1 LESYGENEIMAE
13 FVNINDNKF
22 QNEICQE
29 CIKRNVKKYGSF
41 QCQCEGI
48 TVETDVKLAIAEG
61 YSEEEARWMFDPV
74 YFFETIYGSK
84 VRWYQARILYCTSKR
99 LAGRQCRQTG
109 KTLMFMYRIFHYCM
123 TNENIKVLVIAP
135 TEKQIEE
142 TWQKYVFRDFI
153 HKSGDIKASISGTRK
168 SPSYQ
173 VEFCNG
179 SILTFSIANDSC
191 RGFTG
196 EILYIDEAA
205 LVPAETL
212 NSIIMTIAA
221 AGSRGAIMY
230 TSTPKGKGNMFY
242 KACKSSPDTNEYHV
256 SIHEVEE
263 MAGQIESFKA
273 LLGETGFIQEC
284 EAEFPDTS
292 GGPFNF
298 RGVDLAKQDYRYEDC
313 GRRPGF
319 IYVGGVDW
327 NGSGIGTYF
336 RIMEFDP
343 SNYIFKV
350 VDKQVISSAN
360 WNGLAAKEM
369 LKHLNDKW
377 KINHWMCDS
386 GYGHDLMEDL
396 KLQSMRAQNGTS
408 LAKIKHTLF
417 PVEFGSWT
425 VLEDP
430 FSKEEIKK
438 STKAF
443 IVSQV
448 ARLFEPMNGRVSVV
462 YSKYDESLTTS
473 LENYKILNISDKG
486 NVQYGFDKKD
496 GIEDHDLDSFMLSIY
511 GIVKNYNELFKRVF
525 LMSVMLEGR
534 EILTPKDESKMVNY
548 PYGSTKTLLTD
559 NHNFSIKY
567 DDKPGKYEPKQ
578 ENVSFISRTFS
589 SAGVSNSRPIS
600 GINNFRRTHSI
611 IKRNR

>member
-1 LESYGENEIMAE
+1 MAS
-13 FVNINDNKF
+13 FININERKF

-29 CIKRNVKKYGSF
+29 CISRNIKKYGSF

-48 TVETDVKLAIAEG
+48 TVEDDVKLAINEG
-61 YSEEEARWMFDPV
+61 YSEQEARWMFDPV

-84 VRWYQARILYCTSKR
+84 VRWYQSRILYCTSKR

-109 KTLMFMYRIFHYCM
+109 KTLMFMYRIFHHCM
-123 TNENIKVLVIAP
+123 TTENTKVLIIAP

-196 EILYIDEAA
+196 SILYIDEAA

-212 NSIIMTIAA
+212 NSIIMTIASAGA
-221 AGSRGAIMY
+221 AGAIMY
-230 TSTPKGKGNMFY
+230 TSTPKGKGNVFF
-242 KACKSSPDTNEYHV
+242 KACKTSPDTNEYHV
-256 SIHEVEE
+256 SIVDVEE
-263 MAGQIESFKA
+263 MQGQIESFRD

-284 EAEFPDTS
+284 LAEFPDTS
-292 GGPFNF
+292 GGPFNY
-298 RGVDLAKQDYRYEDC
+298 RGVDLAKTDYKYETC
-313 GRRPGF
+313 ARRPGF

-343 SNYIFKV
+343 AKLTFKM
-350 VDKQVISSAN
+350 VDKQIISSAN

-369 LKHLNDKW
+369 LKFLNDKW
-377 KINHWMCDS
+377 QVNHWMCDS

-396 KLQSMRAQNGTS
+396 KLQSMKAQNGSS
-408 LAKIKHTLF
+408 LARIKHTIE
-417 PVEFGSWT
+417 PVEFGSWLI
-425 VLEDP
+425 LEDP
-430 FSKEEIKK
+430 FSKEDVKK

-448 ARLFEPMNGRVSVV
+448 ARLFEPFNDKVSVIF
-462 YSKYDESLTTS
+462 SKYDESLIIS
-473 LENYKILNISDKG
+473 LENYKIMNISDKG
-486 NVQYGFDKKD
+486 NIQYGFDKKD
-496 GIEDHDLDSFMLSIY
+496 GIEDHDLDAFMLSIY
-511 GIVKNYNELFKRVF
+511 GIVKNYSELFKRVF
-525 LMSVMLEGR
+525 LQSVMLEGR
-534 EILTPKDESKMVNY
+534 DIMTPKDEEKNNLY
-548 PYGSTKTLLTD
+548 PFGSVTTLLTD
-559 NHNFSIKY
+559 NHNFSIRN
-567 DDKPGKYEPKQ
+567 DEQRSKYEPRQ
-578 ENVSFISRTFS
+578 EEVSFVSRTFDS
-589 SAGVSNSRPIS
+589 GMDKRPIS
-600 GINNFRRTHSI
+600 GMNHFRRNHSI
-611 IKRNR
+611 IKRVR

>member
-1 LESYGENEIMAE
+1 MAE
-13 FVNINDNKF
+13 FININDNKF
-22 QNEICQE
+22 QNDICQE
-29 CIKRNVKKYGSF
+29 CIKRNIKKYGSF
-41 QCQCEGI
+41 QCQCDGI
-48 TVETDVKLAIAEG
+48 TVEQDVKLAIHEG

-109 KTLMFMYRIFHYCM
+109 KTLMFMYRIFHHCM
-123 TNENIKVLVIAP
+123 TNENVKVLIIAP

-153 HKSGDIKASISGTRK
+153 HRSGDVKASISGTRK

-196 EILYIDEAA
+196 SILYIDEAA

-212 NSIIMTIAA
+212 NSIIMTIAS
-221 AGSRGAIMY
+221 AGSAGQIMY
-230 TSTPKGKGNMFY
+230 TSTPKGKGNVFF

-256 SIHEVEE
+256 SIHQVDE
-263 MAGQIESFKA
+263 MAGQVESFRA

-292 GGPFNF
+292 GGPFNY
-298 RGVDLAKQDYRYEDC
+298 RGVDLAKQNYKYEQC
-313 GRRPGF
+313 VRQPGF

-336 RIMEFDP
+336 RIIEFNP
-343 SNYIFKV
+343 NEYTFKM
-350 VDKQVISSAN
+350 VDRQVISSAN

-369 LKHLNDKW
+369 LKHLNEKW
-377 KINHWMCDS
+377 KVNHWMCDS

-396 KLQSMRAQNGTS
+396 KLQSMKAINGSS
-408 LAKIKHTLF
+408 LAKLKHTID
-417 PVEFGSWT
+417 PVEFGSW
-425 VLEDP
+425 LIIEDP

-438 STKAF
+438 STKSF

-448 ARLFEPMNGRVSVV
+448 ARLFEPMDDQVRII
-462 YSKYDESLTTS
+462 YSKHDESLTVS
-473 LENYKILNISDKG
+473 LENYKITNITDKG
-486 NVQYGFDKKD
+486 NIQYGFDKKD
-496 GIEDHDLDSFMLSIY
+496 GIEDHDLDSFMLAVY
-511 GIVKNYNELFKRVF
+511 GIIKNYGELFKRVF
-525 LMSVMLEGR
+525 LMSVMLGGR
-534 EILTPKDESKMVNY
+534 DILTPQEEEKNILY
-548 PYGSTKTLLTD
+548 PFGSTTTLLTD
-559 NHNFSIKY
+559 NCSFTI
-567 DDKPGKYEPKQ
+567 DKDERRGKYEPVRQ
-578 ENVSFISRTFS
+578 DDVSFVSRTFNS
-589 SAGVSNSRPIS
+589 SMEKRQ
-600 GINNFRRTHSI
+600 INGLNQFRRSHSI
-611 IKRNR
+611 IKRTR